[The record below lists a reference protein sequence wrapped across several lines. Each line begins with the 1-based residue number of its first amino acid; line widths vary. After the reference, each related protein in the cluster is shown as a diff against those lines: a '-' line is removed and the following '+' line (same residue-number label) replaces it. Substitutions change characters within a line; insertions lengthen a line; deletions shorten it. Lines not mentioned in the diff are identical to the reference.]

1 MLIYTNAE
9 VMRMYTTFT
18 NQDTEVKN
26 FRLYYEQKPT
36 NLIWYDGKIVYIPK
50 ELFELKNLLNINLN
64 KKYKCSLFL
73 FEVKLLKELKKKNIS
88 YLLEDSLEELINL
101 LEASGGVGLNNE
113 VAIEAISDCDYSNII
128 EPIYLGNGAWMN
140 FKS

>member
-64 KKYKCSLFL
+64 KKYKCIF
-73 FEVKLLKELKKKNIS
+73 
-88 YLLEDSLEELINL
+88 
-101 LEASGGVGLNNE
+101 
-113 VAIEAISDCDYSNII
+113 
-128 EPIYLGNGAWMN
+128 
-140 FKS
+140 